1 MSSKNQRVELQCS
14 SKTFICMDMNILPCE
29 VLLIIFFYLDKKS
42 ISSVSETCKLWFEL
56 IRSNSNISSHI
67 CLVQDG
73 LSTFKTKLEQSEWIW
88 ERWPVLKILEF
99 GRSHMVR
106 DHMADEP
113 HSAKEAMNLVKSIN
127 FKQCKTLEKV
137 VFSVN
142 FDKDRVYSTRNFM
155 SNYCMFATMEE
166 ITFNPHVEISTTMF
180 HSEFVQEEGDS
191 FGIEHVSNLHLSLA
205 MDVNANRTCEGLQMI
220 GEKAKYLKELTV
232 SLERTKSICK
242 TKEGLDLLVNTFHSM
257 FVGLNDSLETIQFCN
272 NEDNYNLD
280 FAVLKILSEHCKNI
294 AKIVLVA
301 RNQRSRYP
309 EIGYFRNLKELTV
322 PRLCYIESFGQ
333 NYHTVTDLCIE
344 NEDIA
349 SLEGYDLKTMC
360 QNFKKLIKCTFI
372 VRVNQLLSVDFIC
385 SVWQK
390 IVDET
395 FKERTEVK
403 FVFRRKHKHST
414 VTKLPYQKSKS
425 VLHIA

>member
-1 MSSKNQRVELQCS
+1 MSSKSQKLELQRS
-14 SKTFICMDMNILPCE
+14 PKTFIYMDMNILPRE
-29 VLLIIFFYLDKKS
+29 VLFIIFSYLDKKF
-42 ISSVSETCKLWFEL
+42 IPSVSETCKLWFEL
-56 IRSNSNISSHI
+56 IRSNSKISSHI
-67 CLVQDG
+67 CLIKDG
-73 LSTFKTKLEQSEWIW
+73 LSTFKTKLEKSDWIW
-88 ERWPVLKILEF
+88 ERWPVLKTLEF

-106 DHMADEP
+106 DHVADEP
-113 HSAKEAMNLVKSIN
+113 HSAEQAMNLVKSIN

-142 FDKDRVYSTRNFM
+142 FDPDVVYSTRNFM

-166 ITFNPHVEISTTMF
+166 ITFNPHVEISTTIF
-180 HSEFVQEEGDS
+180 HSKFVQEEGES

-232 SLERTKSICK
+232 SLERTKSICE
-242 TKEGLDLLVNTFHSM
+242 TKEGLDLLVNAFHSM

-280 FAVLKILSEHCKNI
+280 FAVLKLLSEHCKNI

-301 RNQRSRYP
+301 RNQRSRFP

-344 NEDIA
+344 NEDMA
-349 SLEGYDLKTMC
+349 SLKDYDLKTMC
-360 QNFKKLIKCTFI
+360 QNFKKLIRCSFI
-372 VRVNQLLSVDFIC
+372 VRVNQLLSIDLIC
-385 SVWQK
+385 SEWQK

-395 FKERTEVK
+395 FKESTEVK

-425 VLHIA
+425 VLL